1 MKALS
6 KTVDGTGDQ
15 GKRMRATSHLM
26 GSHQYSW
33 ARLLSSLRAPVGALQ
48 PASAG
53 GQLWLI
59 ALAFHSPQTKRRC
72 IEKKKISLK
81 TEFPWH
87 YRAGSKFGPVI
98 QTAGGGG
105 GRGNPIVSGGLQGN
119 ANDVS
124 RFIVPTGASTK
135 SYTNLYEC
143 LYNIISIYR
152 FTVGMS
158 FSLVYGALLT
168 KTNRISRIFHSA
180 AQSARRPSYISPR

>member
-72 IEKKKISLK
+72 IEKKDFVENRISMALSCRK
-81 TEFPWH
+81 QI
-87 YRAGSKFGPVI
+87 RARYSN
-98 QTAGGGG
+98 GGRC
-105 GRGNPIVSGGLQGN
+105 RGNPIVSGGLQGN